1 MKYILSTKQ
10 ASNILRDKTESF
22 PRWQFFFAHLP
33 TEIMRPKTFF
43 FFFLLL
49 LLLKMN
55 VGYVVTLHYSKHE
68 KQTK

>member
-43 FFFLLL
+43 F
-49 LLLKMN
+49 
-55 VGYVVTLHYSKHE
+55 VVVVVVKDECRLCSNITLQ
-68 KQTK
+68 QTRKAD